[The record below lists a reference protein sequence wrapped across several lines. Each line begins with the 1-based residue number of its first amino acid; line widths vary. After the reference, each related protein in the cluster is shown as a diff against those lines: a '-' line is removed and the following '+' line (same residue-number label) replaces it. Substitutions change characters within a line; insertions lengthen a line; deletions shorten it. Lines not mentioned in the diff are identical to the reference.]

1 MFQLLK
7 SQAERHPARAGAVAG
22 LFQQGSSMLVAI
34 LLVPISIHYLGPD
47 RAGVWFA
54 FQGLIAMLALLDMGF
69 GFAISRQA
77 AFTLGVD
84 DDTGLSRGFLSLPA
98 GLGGVSCLFHIM
110 MRMYRVTALV
120 VLVIGSLSFEFI
132 QNFGRLLP
140 PQDWEARLCWYAL
153 VLSATLQILSL
164 GHAAL
169 VNGLGLTFK
178 TKALAGSLILLSGG
192 LAVAAASM
200 DLGLI
205 GMGCAF
211 LATAFVQ
218 WIAVRYLVPKV
229 LRSLDSVNASWISRN
244 GGCWKQVHLLSKSA
258 LPIGGV
264 LVFASLIYTIQPT
277 ISGMIIGPESVTPYY
292 VAQKIAGALNLVI
305 MQICLPQLPFLTRLV
320 GARDFKSAF
329 SKIYQVIRL
338 GSLAFIVSGLLFYFL
353 SPMAAKVLLHKES
366 YLQDP
371 ALAVLTLDF
380 IILGILSLAAQII
393 LATGHNP
400 FLISTLF
407 TGLLAVCLSLL
418 LAPHLGL
425 FGLTLAPLIAGVCF
439 NYRVTLMEFIRIQH
453 LFKNSTAT

>member
-1 MFQLLK
+1 M
-7 SQAERHPARAGAVAG
+7 
-22 LFQQGSSMLVAI
+22 
-34 LLVPISIHYLGPD
+34 
-47 RAGVWFA
+47 
-54 FQGLIAMLALLDMGF
+54 
-69 GFAISRQA
+69 
-77 AFTLGVD
+77 
-84 DDTGLSRGFLSLPA
+84 
-98 GLGGVSCLFHIM
+98 
-110 MRMYRVTALV
+110 
-120 VLVIGSLSFEFI
+120 
-132 QNFGRLLP
+132 
-140 PQDWEARLCWYAL
+140 

-218 WIAVRYLVPKV
+218 WIAVRYLVPKS
-229 LRSLDSVNASWISRN
+229 LRSLDSVNANWISRN

-371 ALAVLTLDF
+371 ALAILAIDF
-380 IILGILSLAAQII
+380 ILLGISSFAAQII
-393 LATGHNP
+393 LATGYNP
-400 FLISTLF
+400 FLFSTLLTGF
-407 TGLLAVCLSLL
+407 LALCLSIILTPQLGLL
-418 LAPHLGL
+418 
-425 FGLTLAPLIAGVCF
+425 GLTLAPLLAGIFF
-439 NYRVTLMEFIRIQH
+439 NYRISIVEFIRLQNH
-453 LFKNSTAT
+453 FKNASTT

>member
-1 MFQLLK
+1 VFQLLK
-7 SQAERHPARAGAVAG
+7 LQAERHPARAGAVAG

-84 DDTGLSRGFLSLPA
+84 DDTGPSSGFLSLPA

-110 MRMYRVTALV
+110 MRMYRVTALA

-153 VLSATLQILSL
+153 VVSATLQILSL

-178 TKALAGSLILLSGG
+178 TKALAGALILLSGS

-200 DLGLI
+200 GLGLI

-218 WIAVRYLVPKV
+218 WIAVRYLVPNS
-229 LRSLDSVNASWISRN
+229 LRSLDSVNANWIRRN
-244 GGCWKQVHLLSKSA
+244 GGCWKQVQLLSKSA
-258 LPIGGV
+258 IPIGGV

-329 SKIYQVIRL
+329 LKISHVMSL

-353 SPMAAKVLLHKES
+353 SPTAAKVLLHKQS

-371 ALAVLTLDF
+371 ALAFLTVDF
-380 IILGILSLAAQII
+380 VVLGISSFAAQII

-400 FLISTLF
+400 FLFSTLL
-407 TGLLAVCLSLL
+407 TGLLALCLSLVL
-418 LAPHLGL
+418 TPHLGL
-425 FGLTLAPLIAGVCF
+425 LGLTLAPLLAGICF
-439 NYRVTLMEFIRIQH
+439 NYRVSFYEFNFIHKRLKTSI
-453 LFKNSTAT
+453 KY

>member
-1 MFQLLK
+1 
-7 SQAERHPARAGAVAG
+7 
-22 LFQQGSSMLVAI
+22 MLVAL
-34 LLVPISIHYLGPD
+34 LLVPISIQYLGPD

-84 DDTGLSRGFLSLPA
+84 NDTRLSRGFLNLPA

-110 MRMYRVTALV
+110 IRMYRVTALA
-120 VLVIGSLSFEFI
+120 VLVIGALSFELI

-140 PQDWEARLCWYAL
+140 PQDWEARFCWYAL
-153 VLSATLQILSL
+153 VVSATLQILNL

-169 VNGLGLTFK
+169 VNGLGLTFQ

-192 LAVAAASM
+192 LAVVAASM
-200 DLGLI
+200 GSGLI
-205 GMGCAF
+205 GMGLAF
-211 LATAFVQ
+211 LVTSFVQ
-218 WIAVRYLVPKV
+218 WIAIRYFVPKS
-229 LRSLDSVNASWISRN
+229 LRTLDSVNTNWIRRN

-277 ISGMIIGPESVTPYY
+277 ISGMIIGAESVTPYY
-292 VAQKIAGALNLVI
+292 LAQKIAGSLNLVI
-305 MQICLPQLPFLTRLV
+305 MQICLPQLPFLTRLI
-320 GARDFKSAF
+320 GARDFKNTF
-329 SKIYQVIRL
+329 SKISQLMRL
-338 GSLAFIVSGLLFYFL
+338 GLFAFILSGLLFYLF
-353 SPMAAKVLLHKES
+353 SPMVARVLLHKES

-371 ALAVLTLDF
+371 ALALLTIDF

-400 FLISTLF
+400 FLLSTLF
-407 TGLLAVCLSLL
+407 TGLLAVCLSLAL
-418 LAPHLGL
+418 TPQLGL
-425 FGLTLAPLIAGVCF
+425 LGLTLAPLLAGICF
-439 NYRVTLMEFIRIQH
+439 NYRITLREFIRIQH
-453 LFKNSTAT
+453 YFKNATNT

>member
-1 MFQLLK
+1 MFLK
-7 SQAERHPARAGAVAG
+7 IKSYIQSHPARTGAVAG
-22 LFQQGSSMLVAI
+22 LFQQGSSMMVAL
-34 LLVPISIHYLGPD
+34 LLVPLSIHYLGPD

-84 DDTGLSRGFLSLPA
+84 NDTRLSRGFLNLPS

-110 MRMYRVTALV
+110 IRMYRVTALA
-120 VLVIGSLSFEFI
+120 VLVIGALSFEII

-140 PQDWEARLCWYAL
+140 PQDWEARFCWYAL
-153 VLSATLQILSL
+153 VISATLQILSL

-169 VNGLGLTFK
+169 INGLGLTYQ
-178 TKALAGSLILLSGG
+178 TKALGGFLILLSGG
-192 LAVAAASM
+192 LAVVAASIG
-200 DLGLI
+200 LGLI

-218 WIAVRYLVPKV
+218 WITIRYFVPNS
-229 LRSLDSVNASWISRN
+229 LCTLDSVNANWIRRN
-244 GGCWKQVHLLSKSA
+244 GGCWKQVHLLSQGA

-277 ISGMIIGPESVTPYY
+277 ISGMIIGAESVTPYY

-305 MQICLPQLPFLTRLV
+305 MQICLPQLPFLTRLI
-320 GARDFKSAF
+320 GARDFESAF
-329 SKIYQVIRL
+329 SKISQVIRL
-338 GSLAFIVSGLLFYFL
+338 GFFAFIFSGLFFYLF
-353 SPMAAKVLLHKES
+353 SPMAAKVLLHKQS

-371 ALAVLTLDF
+371 ALAVLTVDF
-380 IILGILSLAAQII
+380 MILGILSLAAQII

-400 FLISTLF
+400 FLYSTLL
-407 TGLLAVCLSLL
+407 TGLLALGLSLVL
-418 LAPHLGL
+418 TPHLGL
-425 FGLTLAPLIAGVCF
+425 LGLTLAPLIAGVCF
-439 NYRVTLMEFIRIQH
+439 NYRVTLIEIIRIQH
-453 LFKNSTAT
+453 HFKISTTI

>member
-1 MFQLLK
+1 VFRFLK
-7 SQAERHPARAGAVAG
+7 SLAEQHPARAGAIAG
-22 LFQQGSSMLVAI
+22 LFQQVSSMLVAL
-34 LLVPISIHYLGPD
+34 LLVPLSIHYLGPD

-84 DDTGLSRGFLSLPA
+84 NDTRLSRGFLNLPP

-140 PQDWEARLCWYAL
+140 PQDWEARLCWYTL

-164 GHAAL
+164 GNAAL

-178 TKALAGSLILLSGG
+178 TKALAGSLILLSGS
-192 LAVAAASM
+192 LAVTAASM
-200 DLGLI
+200 GLGLI

-211 LATAFVQ
+211 LVAAFVQ
-218 WIAVRYLVPKV
+218 WISVRFFVPNS
-229 LRSLDSVNASWISRN
+229 LRTLDSVHANWIRTN
-244 GGCWKQVHLLSKSA
+244 GGCWKQVRLLSKSA

-277 ISGMIIGPESVTPYY
+277 ISGMIIGAESVTPYY

-305 MQICLPQLPFLTRLV
+305 MQVCLPQLPFITRLV
-320 GARDFKSAF
+320 GAQDLKSAF
-329 SKIYQVIRL
+329 SKISQVMRL
-338 GSLAFIVSGLLFYFL
+338 GLFAFIVSGLFFYFL
-353 SPMAAKVLLHKES
+353 SPIAAQVLLHKQT

-371 ALAVLTLDF
+371 ALAVLTIDF

-400 FLISTLF
+400 FLLSTLF

-418 LAPHLGL
+418 LTPHLGL
-425 FGLTLAPLIAGVCF
+425 LGLTLAPLLAGICF
-439 NYRVTLMEFIRIQH
+439 NYRITLREFIRIQH
-453 LFKNSTAT
+453 HFKISTNT